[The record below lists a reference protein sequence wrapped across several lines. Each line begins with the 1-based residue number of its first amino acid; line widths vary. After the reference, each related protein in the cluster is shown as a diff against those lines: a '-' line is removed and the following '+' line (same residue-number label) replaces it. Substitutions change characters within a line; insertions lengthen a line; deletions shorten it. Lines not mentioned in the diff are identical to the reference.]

1 MPKVM
6 FEGKSLEVAQGTTL
20 RNALK
25 QAGLTPHN
33 GQSRWLN
40 CKGLGSCGTCAVWI
54 EGELH
59 EKTAMERWRL
69 NFPPHT
75 SESGLRL
82 ACQVRVEHNLVVKK
96 YEGFW
101 GQHSKK

>member
-1 MPKVM
+1 MPKVS
-6 FEGKSLEVAQGTTL
+6 FEGRTWNVAEGTEL
-20 RNALK
+20 RAALK
-25 QAGLTPHN
+25 EAGLSPHN
-33 GQSRWLN
+33 GQSRWFN
-40 CKGLGSCGTCAVWI
+40 CKGFGSCGTCAVKI
-54 EGELH
+54 EGMVH

-82 ACQVRVEHNLVVKK
+82 ACQVRVESDLVVEK

-101 GQHSKK
+101 GQHTEG